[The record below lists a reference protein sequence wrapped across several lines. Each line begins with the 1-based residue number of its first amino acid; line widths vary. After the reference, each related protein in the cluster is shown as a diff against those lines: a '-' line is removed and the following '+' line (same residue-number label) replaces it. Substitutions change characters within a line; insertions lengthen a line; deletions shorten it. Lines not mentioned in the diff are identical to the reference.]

1 MSLTPPTA
9 SAPAATG
16 GALTKAREAISLDPI
31 GYLKDLNAS
40 LQPDDY
46 GQMMP
51 SHAAGVK
58 ASKSTIAFPSD
69 KSADIARK
77 GLAPLVP
84 IVKTL
89 NLADWVTNAAQAY
102 MAGTGDKKAMDT
114 VTGLVA
120 QAMRN
125 LPISQ
130 GVAPEGKGAARL
142 GAPADQ
148 TDFDAFMQTYSAA
161 TGIRDVS
168 EEMAATPTQDLAVR
182 QKAYNDTVTGF
193 TQYFQ
198 QVKPNKLQMKHA
210 IDKMREAV
218 PAEEGVTVEG
228 TAKDVT
234 GQKQIELR
242 QAEAPAPE
250 IIDPFDEIS
259 ETLKEKRGKATRL
272 AISEEEPPKKS
283 ASEIRGGTPIVD
295 PLEENASGQTDV
307 SLEAV
312 REQKARIKGGIA
324 SVIIDSRSGKERPA
338 IGIRPEDNTLNPYD
352 VLVQRDGDGKQTI
365 INKGDKAK
373 PLPEAPKRDKES
385 RKGSKGK
392 KQPVPADN
400 EPAAAETVSTVQ
412 NVDAPAS
419 DELPRLRPALRS
431 GSDTVIG
438 EVGSDHPSILEAN
451 PDMPENSER
460 MFAKPDGELV
470 TRDEGA
476 EFLKKENPAVYDE
489 WEKAHPGEDLHSK
502 DMNAAVEKVEGKQI
516 TKKPAPEPNT
526 ILTQVNDLNG
536 EPMGYEV
543 SKHDGT
549 PEGMHEAAKKNAKA
563 MNKYKDAS
571 NNETIH
577 LVIDKDGKPAG
588 TINARFGDVTP
599 LPPVPDK
606 VPAEG
611 GGVKYQTGKPV
622 KMGYIWNT
630 EKAPN
635 MGERFG
641 QHLEPAG
648 RYINERPI
656 TFKGDDYPNLKEG
669 EVEFKNP
676 LVVGWGGGYGEPD
689 NWKQALSDKYGGK
702 KGKALS
708 KALIKDGYDGIITLD
723 AKGNTS
729 EIVDLVPDK
738 PASKEVAKA
747 EEPGKEAAL
756 VEDIRSLEKK
766 LQNLRDKH
774 ARDGRKSMIP
784 PAIRAEQMKNIEK
797 LADQLGKKQDE
808 LEAMHEAERATE
820 AAKVEEADGWIAD
833 YIKGD
838 TYKWRG
844 MDDLDRAWQKY
855 EEMHRYPDV
864 DKDQFAKLFKNRIT
878 ELPARADYEA
888 ARVEDKPAEVVDE
901 AVQTAKKEGTP
912 LKEQK
917 KYLIANID
925 EAIKEAPEFHE
936 DMEGFNNLTDHR
948 AAKRQAHD
956 DALSEKEKA
965 QGEIELSQ
973 RWIDEGGVGEYK
985 FTDVE
990 IAREKQKLADAKAR
1004 YEKSLPEIERT
1015 KKELA
1020 PVNKEVTDRFM
1031 VTIDV
1036 PGDGTFQVYNT
1047 KYALQEFKKLV
1058 EKLFPGSDKL
1068 PTVAKGLGPLPKA
1081 TGVKAEGI
1089 ENGVTGKDA
1098 DNNVWHTNG
1107 VLIVKG
1113 KPTVPFKSEMP
1124 PDKAKDLDERTAQV
1138 VKMYTSNPKEGTPVA
1153 SAKFLAMDKNGNMV
1167 AQRSGDDVSFQG
1179 ISDEPIK
1186 TGKDEV
1192 AFVRLTGENGATTD
1206 MSQKFY
1212 VYVRHHYPD
1221 AEIRFKDD
1229 KNPINFVEDGKI
1241 VAVVMPV
1248 KSEGKVNEAF
1258 ESFGVKS
1265 GKVKEIPHDDQV
1277 KFTGALGAAADT
1289 PQQLRP
1295 PDVDRVMA
1303 FAHDNGYNVD
1313 DLADWLISH
1322 QFTPDDT
1329 GHSMSSRTIQMIKDW
1344 RPDNSV
1350 TLDFM
1355 GLQQAYESL
1364 SKIPRAV
1371 KSAIPHLETLGKQV
1385 FTEGRTKYQDFV
1397 KGMKEKL
1404 GDLWQRFKSLM
1415 EDVWDKVRR
1424 TIKNG
1429 KDRQGTGEARFS
1441 VGEGGDSGN
1450 GELPV
1455 HRGDV
1460 LHDLAGERGQDEALI
1475 QDLNR
1480 SLPPDQQKRITFIL
1494 ADEKSRDNGVAQIGA
1509 AFGKR
1514 VIFYKQSPDDTF
1526 NINGIIY
1533 DNKTIFIRTDADR
1546 PQLVVLGH
1554 ELLHSIVKDDAI
1566 NGTNFYNDF
1575 TKALDPY
1582 TGWFERSQYA
1592 GRVAQAYIDQGMK
1605 APVRETLFEEFY
1617 ADTIGD
1623 RFADKGFWKELGRK
1637 SPSIVRRVM
1646 EYVKGLLVK
1655 LKGYFKTTDH
1665 AFDDISKVNDITS
1678 DFLSRYAEY
1687 QGVRTGPKSTDEVP
1701 LPKFLIAFPAL
1712 KAEFLRKY
1720 NGALDKAEEA
1730 VKNRD
1735 EAGARK
1741 WLAEADALERLW
1753 EGKDA
1758 KPGGDEKVDM
1768 EGGLAHKDEAE
1779 MAGVL
1784 QQGDTISADASPRT
1798 TSIKNAVTEGE
1809 RAARG
1814 LGPIEV
1820 EWRRSFPHSFEAA
1833 KRRVDSGEFDPRLE
1847 AKKYAEKPRA
1857 LSTEEEAAFEYD
1869 RMRLYN
1875 DHHTVMGLIDKA
1887 VQSGDQ
1893 AAILEGRQRLAVIE
1907 DDISDNDYVA
1917 RRSGYEAGH
1926 SLSFRRMLVK
1936 QDYTLARSLQRARA
1950 ATGEKEIPEDLR
1962 KQIETLTQE
1971 LEAAVKKSQE
1981 YEEKLANI
1989 EAQRVV
1995 SKQEPSPAAK
2005 RREKR
2010 AVTREELDSQ
2020 FKSLAGKLRASL
2032 STLSMNFNPEQAAIL
2047 GEMMKIRVQEGI
2059 TKVGD
2064 IVDDIYAEFEGIP
2077 DVSKRDIRDAI
2088 SNYGKS
2094 YQMSQ
2099 EEIQVEM
2106 REIRRQMRLVSGL
2119 EDAQAG
2125 QAPLHS
2131 GLQRDP
2137 VSDEVRDLQKQIHEE
2152 MKNQGINQKS
2162 SEERWKT
2169 ALDSVKTRLKNE
2181 IHDLDEQI
2189 AAGKRKYKDKTTL
2202 EYDEEA
2208 KRLKSVRD
2216 EKKALLDQIDAK
2228 PPKTEQELNDIGNRM
2243 AKARYQTRLK
2253 ELQRML
2259 DTGNYE
2265 KRARRV
2271 LKLDPEAQRLKAE
2284 VEKKKEAVDTAIR
2297 RQAHANRTPVEK
2309 GLDWAVKWR
2318 RAVILSS
2325 IQTVGKLTAA
2335 ATMRQITT
2343 PIEDLIEGGLSL
2355 FPGLSRISAKAPR
2368 EGGGLNVRAEAAA
2381 FSQWFKK
2388 QTWQD
2393 IKDVAITGRGELDRL
2408 YGSKKDMLPTSALDF
2423 FGRVHGALKVTPK
2436 RAEFYRSLQKRTEW
2450 AMRNGYDMS
2459 DPVTV
2464 ATITADAYIDAN
2476 RAIFMQD
2483 NFVIKGYRI
2492 WLNYLKTR
2500 GDLGKATAAGMQMMT
2515 PIVKIPTNFVA
2526 ELTSYAFGAAKGSAR
2541 VAFSKGIE
2549 NLTPE
2554 EADYVMRAFKK
2565 QGLGLAMLA
2574 IGYFAYEAI
2583 GGYYQRG
2590 EKRKAGEVK
2599 EGELRLGKFDVPKF
2613 ALHTPALEILQLGA
2627 TIHRVQDQYAASDE
2641 KNEKKIDE
2649 GKKEAKGSG
2658 TGAGIFAGA
2667 KGIAEQ
2673 VPFFEQPVRMAESTR
2688 SEASARTWANQFA
2701 ESLLMP
2707 PDIRR
2712 ISKYMDRAGDQQI
2725 PREQKE
2731 FWSQVMRG
2739 DIPGQRKN
2747 LPVDI
2752 AKVKKMQLD
2761 QLAEIMENAPGDVV
2775 DQIQPVFRTKFRRAH
2790 GLSDEERDR
2799 YLELIK

>member
-1 MSLTPPTA
+1 MARAAIIVDPYEDSPGGIVDPFDEPAPSGTRQLLPNDFRPVAGSRQTRVLPDGSETPLTDDQTQATVAPIQAQPQSGGFSAPTAQQGSGFAPPTTRQAMSLTPPTA

-738 PASKEVAKA
+738 PASKEVAK
-747 EEPGKEAAL
+747 EEE
-756 VEDIRSLEKK
+756 
-766 LQNLRDKH
+766 
-774 ARDGRKSMIP
+774 
-784 PAIRAEQMKNIEK
+784 
-797 LADQLGKKQDE
+797 
-808 LEAMHEAERATE
+808 T
-820 AAKVEEADGWIAD
+820 
-833 YIKGD
+833 
-838 TYKWRG
+838 
-844 MDDLDRAWQKY
+844 
-855 EEMHRYPDV
+855 
-864 DKDQFAKLFKNRIT
+864 
-878 ELPARADYEA
+878 ARADYEA
-888 ARVEDKPAEVVDE
+888 ARVPDTPAEVVTE
-901 AVQTAKKEGTP
+901 AVKTARKEGTP

-917 KYLIANID
+917 RYLIANID
-925 EAIKEAPEFHE
+925 EAIKEAPEYR
-936 DMEGFNNLTDHR
+936 DWDRFNPLL
-948 AAKRQAHD
+948 KE
-956 DALSEKEKA
+956 LSEVREARGKAADAMGDATSRVKLYSDPERFQHLTAEERQEKIA
-965 QGEIELSQ
+965 E
-973 RWIDEGGVGEYK
+973 
-985 FTDVE
+985 VE
-990 IAREKQKLADAKAR
+990 NALEVAKADAKRIDPLIKQAQQALR
-1004 YEKSLPEIERT
+1004 DAGAYVAIEV
-1015 KKELA
+1015 
-1020 PVNKEVTDRFM
+1020 PDDGIFEVFND
-1031 VTIDV
+1031 
-1036 PGDGTFQVYNT
+1036 QQ
-1047 KYALQEFKKLV
+1047 ALKAFKQTV
-1058 EKLFPGSDKL
+1058 EKLFPASEKV
-1068 PTVAKGLGPLPKA
+1068 PKGTKGYGPLPKA

-1424 TIKNG
+1424 M
-1429 KDRQGTGEARFS
+1429 TGNQHGS
-1441 VGEGGDSGN
+1441 VG
-1450 GELPV
+1450 
-1455 HRGDV
+1455 
-1460 LHDLAGERGQDEALI
+1460 
-1475 QDLNR
+1475 
-1480 SLPPDQQKRITFIL
+1480 
-1494 ADEKSRDNGVAQIGA
+1494 DN
-1509 AFGKR
+1509 
-1514 VIFYKQSPDDTF
+1514 
-1526 NINGIIY
+1526 
-1533 DNKTIFIRTDADR
+1533 
-1546 PQLVVLGH
+1546 
-1554 ELLHSIVKDDAI
+1554 
-1566 NGTNFYNDF
+1566 
-1575 TKALDPY
+1575 
-1582 TGWFERSQYA
+1582 
-1592 GRVAQAYIDQGMK
+1592 
-1605 APVRETLFEEFY
+1605 
-1617 ADTIGD
+1617 
-1623 RFADKGFWKELGRK
+1623 
-1637 SPSIVRRVM
+1637 
-1646 EYVKGLLVK
+1646 
-1655 LKGYFKTTDH
+1655 
-1665 AFDDISKVNDITS
+1665 
-1678 DFLSRYAEY
+1678 
-1687 QGVRTGPKSTDEVP
+1687 
-1701 LPKFLIAFPAL
+1701 

-2673 VPFFEQPVRMAESTR
+2673 VPFFEQPVRMAEATR

>member
-1 MSLTPPTA
+1 MARAAIIVDPYEDSPGGIVDPFDEPAPSGTRQLLPNDFRPVAGSRQTRVLPDGSETPLTDDQTQATVAPIQAQPQSGGFSAPTAQQGSGFAPPTTRQAMSLTPPTA

-16 GALTKAREAISLDPI
+16 GALTKARGAISLDPI

-536 EPMGYEV
+536 EPMGYGV

-738 PASKEVAKA
+738 PASKEVAK
-747 EEPGKEAAL
+747 EEE
-756 VEDIRSLEKK
+756 
-766 LQNLRDKH
+766 
-774 ARDGRKSMIP
+774 
-784 PAIRAEQMKNIEK
+784 
-797 LADQLGKKQDE
+797 
-808 LEAMHEAERATE
+808 T
-820 AAKVEEADGWIAD
+820 
-833 YIKGD
+833 
-838 TYKWRG
+838 
-844 MDDLDRAWQKY
+844 
-855 EEMHRYPDV
+855 
-864 DKDQFAKLFKNRIT
+864 
-878 ELPARADYEA
+878 ARADYEA
-888 ARVEDKPAEVVDE
+888 ARVEPGADTPAEVVDE

-925 EAIKEAPEFHE
+925 EAIKEAPKGDPKDLELLERSKDLLNPDREITRHGTINE
-936 DMEGFNNLTDHR
+936 SAEARDKRITVNEPLVKAVHDRVGF
-948 AAKRQAHD
+948 
-956 DALSEKEKA
+956 
-965 QGEIELSQ
+965 
-973 RWIDEGGVGEYK
+973 
-985 FTDVE
+985 
-990 IAREKQKLADAKAR
+990 
-1004 YEKSLPEIERT
+1004 
-1015 KKELA
+1015 
-1020 PVNKEVTDRFM
+1020 
-1031 VTIDV
+1031 VTIEV
-1036 PGDGTFQVYNT
+1036 PDDGTFKILNT
-1047 KYALQEFKKLV
+1047 KETLEKFKKQV
-1058 EKLFPGSDKL
+1058 EILFPSSDKL
-1068 PTVAKGLGPLPKA
+1068 PTVAKGTAPLPKQS
-1081 TGVKAEGI
+1081 TVRAEGLP
-1089 ENGVTGKDA
+1089 DA
-1098 DNNVWHTNG
+1098 AEFETTSGTWHGNAHM
-1107 VLIVKG
+1107 IVKG
-1113 KPTVPFKSEMP
+1113 IPKIKLKPLKKGDMEPYVYNYKTRTPEENQDTVDRLM
-1124 PDKAKDLDERTAQV
+1124 PDKSQMVPTE
-1138 VKMYTSNPKEGTPVA
+1138 NIE
-1153 SAKFLAMDKNGNMV
+1153 FLASDQTGYGNRNFT
-1167 AQRSGDDVSFQG
+1167 A
-1179 ISDEPIK
+1179 ISDTPIK
-1186 TGKDEV
+1186 TGEGNY
-1192 AFVRLTGENGATTD
+1192 VRLSAKDTPD
-1206 MSQKFY
+1206 VYLKQSYYLY
-1212 VYVRHHYPD
+1212 VKEHYPG
-1221 AEIRFKDD
+1221 AEPLIRDEKS
-1229 KNPINFVEDGKI
+1229 PVAFVEDGKT
-1241 VAVVMPV
+1241 VAVVMPANGNTV
-1248 KSEGKVNEAF
+1248 D
-1258 ESFGVKS
+1258 GVRR
-1265 GKVKEIPHDDQV
+1265 D
-1277 KFTGALGAAADT
+1277 
-1289 PQQLRP
+1289 
-1295 PDVDRVMA
+1295 
-1303 FAHDNGYNVD
+1303 
-1313 DLADWLISH
+1313 
-1322 QFTPDDT
+1322 
-1329 GHSMSSRTIQMIKDW
+1329 
-1344 RPDNSV
+1344 SV

-1364 SKIPRAV
+1364 AKITKATR
-1371 KSAIPHLETLGKQV
+1371 SAIPHLETLGKQV

-1424 TIKNG
+1424 M
-1429 KDRQGTGEARFS
+1429 TGNQHGS
-1441 VGEGGDSGN
+1441 VG
-1450 GELPV
+1450 
-1455 HRGDV
+1455 
-1460 LHDLAGERGQDEALI
+1460 
-1475 QDLNR
+1475 
-1480 SLPPDQQKRITFIL
+1480 
-1494 ADEKSRDNGVAQIGA
+1494 DN
-1509 AFGKR
+1509 
-1514 VIFYKQSPDDTF
+1514 
-1526 NINGIIY
+1526 
-1533 DNKTIFIRTDADR
+1533 
-1546 PQLVVLGH
+1546 
-1554 ELLHSIVKDDAI
+1554 
-1566 NGTNFYNDF
+1566 
-1575 TKALDPY
+1575 
-1582 TGWFERSQYA
+1582 
-1592 GRVAQAYIDQGMK
+1592 
-1605 APVRETLFEEFY
+1605 
-1617 ADTIGD
+1617 
-1623 RFADKGFWKELGRK
+1623 
-1637 SPSIVRRVM
+1637 
-1646 EYVKGLLVK
+1646 
-1655 LKGYFKTTDH
+1655 
-1665 AFDDISKVNDITS
+1665 
-1678 DFLSRYAEY
+1678 
-1687 QGVRTGPKSTDEVP
+1687 
-1701 LPKFLIAFPAL
+1701 

>member
-738 PASKEVAKA
+738 PASKEVAK
-747 EEPGKEAAL
+747 EEE
-756 VEDIRSLEKK
+756 
-766 LQNLRDKH
+766 
-774 ARDGRKSMIP
+774 
-784 PAIRAEQMKNIEK
+784 
-797 LADQLGKKQDE
+797 
-808 LEAMHEAERATE
+808 T
-820 AAKVEEADGWIAD
+820 
-833 YIKGD
+833 
-838 TYKWRG
+838 
-844 MDDLDRAWQKY
+844 
-855 EEMHRYPDV
+855 
-864 DKDQFAKLFKNRIT
+864 
-878 ELPARADYEA
+878 ARADYEA
-888 ARVEDKPAEVVDE
+888 ARVEDKPEEVVDE

-936 DMEGFNNLTDHR
+936 DMEGFNKLTDHR

-973 RWIDEGGVGEYK
+973 RWLDEGGVGEYK

-1020 PVNKEVTDRFM
+1020 PVNKEVADRFM

-1068 PTVAKGLGPLPKA
+1068 PTGSKGYGPLPKPF
-1081 TGVKAEGI
+1081 TIKADGL
-1089 ENGVTGKDA
+1089 ENGATGKDA
-1098 DNNVWHTNG
+1098 DGDLWHTNAQI
-1107 VLIVKG
+1107 LVKG
-1113 KPTVPFKSEMP
+1113 KPYVPFKSHMP
-1124 PDKAKDLDERTAQV
+1124 EEKAKDLDSRTADV
-1138 VKMYTSNPKEGTPVA
+1138 VKMYTLKPKEGTTVTDI
-1153 SAKFLAMDKNGNMV
+1153 KFLAMDKNGNMV
-1167 AQRSGDDVSFQG
+1167 HQPAGGDVSFQG
-1179 ISDEPIK
+1179 VSDRPIK
-1186 TGKDEV
+1186 TVKDEV
-1192 AFVRLTGENGATTD
+1192 AFVRLTGENGATVD
-1206 MSQKFY
+1206 ISQKYY
-1212 VYVRHHYPD
+1212 VYAREHYPD
-1221 AEIRFKDD
+1221 AVIRFKDE
-1229 KNPINFVEDGKI
+1229 KNPVNFVQDGEI

-1424 TIKNG
+1424 M
-1429 KDRQGTGEARFS
+1429 TGNQHGS
-1441 VGEGGDSGN
+1441 VG
-1450 GELPV
+1450 
-1455 HRGDV
+1455 
-1460 LHDLAGERGQDEALI
+1460 
-1475 QDLNR
+1475 
-1480 SLPPDQQKRITFIL
+1480 
-1494 ADEKSRDNGVAQIGA
+1494 DN
-1509 AFGKR
+1509 
-1514 VIFYKQSPDDTF
+1514 
-1526 NINGIIY
+1526 
-1533 DNKTIFIRTDADR
+1533 
-1546 PQLVVLGH
+1546 
-1554 ELLHSIVKDDAI
+1554 
-1566 NGTNFYNDF
+1566 
-1575 TKALDPY
+1575 
-1582 TGWFERSQYA
+1582 
-1592 GRVAQAYIDQGMK
+1592 
-1605 APVRETLFEEFY
+1605 
-1617 ADTIGD
+1617 
-1623 RFADKGFWKELGRK
+1623 
-1637 SPSIVRRVM
+1637 
-1646 EYVKGLLVK
+1646 
-1655 LKGYFKTTDH
+1655 
-1665 AFDDISKVNDITS
+1665 
-1678 DFLSRYAEY
+1678 
-1687 QGVRTGPKSTDEVP
+1687 
-1701 LPKFLIAFPAL
+1701 

-2119 EDAQAG
+2119 EDAKQGIPPA
-2125 QAPLHS
+2125 HS

-2137 VSDEVRDLQKQIHEE
+2137 VSDEVRDLTKQIHDAMRES
-2152 MKNQGINQKS
+2152 GIDKQRTP
-2162 SEERWKT
+2162 EERWKS
-2169 ALDSVKTRLKNE
+2169 ALDSAKTRLKNE
-2181 IHDLDEQI
+2181 IADLDKQI
-2189 AAGKRKYKDKTTL
+2189 EVGKRTRKDRTPL
-2202 EYDEEA
+2202 EYDKEA
-2208 KRLKSVRD
+2208 KRLQKMRDAKRDVLDKIDPKPNVSDEQRVKAAIAATEKSISELERRIKKKDLSPAAKATPVP
-2216 EKKALLDQIDAK
+2216 ETPELKALREKRDALAEKYKQMQRDAK
-2228 PPKTEQELNDIGNRM
+2228 PPKNLDEIANRM
-2243 AKARYQTRLK
+2243 AKTRYQTRLK
-2253 ELQRML
+2253 ELQRMI

-2271 LKLDPEAQRLKAE
+2271 LKMDPEAQRLKAE